1 VHVLLKIAAFC
12 EIIQGG
18 YFFFEG
24 WERNSSLV
32 LEKEEKYMI
41 PTRLHALRNEMAKRD
56 IAIYIVPTA
65 DFHES
70 EYVGEYFTARKYIT
84 GFTGSAGVA
93 VITMK
98 KAGLWTDAR
107 YFIQAANQLEGSTVT
122 LYKMGEEGVP
132 TVDEYIEKTLEEGQV
147 LGFDGRVV
155 NSAWGKKLEEIVE
168 KKNGKLAVEEDLVDI
183 IWTDRPTLSAE
194 PVRIL
199 GYEYTGKN
207 TADKIADIRKVMEEK
222 GADVHLLTS
231 LYDIAWI
238 LNVRGNDIH
247 CVPVVLSYLAL
258 TKEECIWFV
267 QEEVLTDELSAYL
280 SANNIITKP
289 YDSFYEYVEQ
299 MEADKT
305 VLMNKSV
312 VNYRICNSI
321 PEGVK
326 VIDEADPS
334 VLMKAQKNEVELNNT
349 RAAHIKDAVAMCKFM
364 YWLKTNVGKIPM
376 TEISASDYL
385 ENLRKEQGAFDLS
398 FDTICGYG
406 EHGAIIHYGATPE
419 TDVEI
424 KPEGLLL
431 VDSGGQYLEGTT
443 DITRTFAMGALTEEM
458 KSDFTRVLRSNLNL
472 ANARFLYGCSGINLD
487 VLARQPLWEANLD
500 YKHGTGHGVGHV
512 LNVHEGPNGFH
523 WGRKGYSATLEEGMI
538 TTDEPGIYIEG
549 KYGIRLENE
558 LICRKGEKNEY
569 GQFMYFENLTF
580 VPFDL
585 DAVDVNQMNETEK
598 RYLNEY
604 HKAVYEK
611 IAPLLTAEEAEWLKT
626 YTREI

>member
-1 VHVLLKIAAFC
+1 
-12 EIIQGG
+12 
-18 YFFFEG
+18 
-24 WERNSSLV
+24 
-32 LEKEEKYMI
+32 MI
-41 PTRLHALRNEMAKRD
+41 PTRLNALRNEMAKRN

-70 EYVGEYFTARKYIT
+70 EYVGEYFTARKYMT

-93 VITMK
+93 VITMEE
-98 KAGLWTDAR
+98 AGLWTDAR
-107 YFIQAANQLEGSTVT
+107 YFIQAAAQLKDSTVT

-132 TVDEYIEKTLEEGQV
+132 TVDEYIEKTLAEGQI

-155 NSAWGKKLEEIVE
+155 NSAWGKKLEELVA
-168 KKNGKLAVEEDLVDI
+168 KKNGTLAVEEDLVDI
-183 IWTDRPTLSAE
+183 IWTDRPELSAE
-194 PVRIL
+194 PVCVMDIS
-199 GYEYTGKN
+199 YTGKG
-207 TADKIADIRKVMEEK
+207 TVTKLVDIRKVMEEK

-280 SANNIITKP
+280 KANNIITRP
-289 YDSFYEYVEQ
+289 YDSFYEYVKEISV
-299 MEADKT
+299 DST

-334 VLMKAQKNEVELNNT
+334 NLMKSQKNEIELNNT
-349 RAAHIKDAVAMCKFM
+349 RNAHIKDAVAMCKFM
-364 YWLKTNVGKIPM
+364 YWLKKNVGKIAM

-385 ENLRKEQGAFDLS
+385 ETLRKEQGAFDLS
-398 FDTICGYG
+398 FDTICGYA

-443 DITRTFAMGALTEEM
+443 DITRTFAVGPVTQEM

-472 ANARFLYGCSGINLD
+472 ANARFLHGCSGMNLD

-523 WGRKGYSATLEEGMI
+523 WGRKGYAATLEEGMI
-538 TTDEPGIYIEG
+538 TTDEPGIYMEG
-549 KYGIRLENE
+549 AYGIRLENE
-558 LICRKGEKNEY
+558 LICRKGDKNEY

-585 DAVDVNQMNETEK
+585 DAVDESQMNETEK

-611 IAPLLTAEEAEWLKT
+611 IAPLLTNEEAEWLKV
-626 YTREI
+626 YTRSI

>member
-1 VHVLLKIAAFC
+1 
-12 EIIQGG
+12 
-18 YFFFEG
+18 
-24 WERNSSLV
+24 
-32 LEKEEKYMI
+32 MI
-41 PTRLHALRNEMAKRD
+41 PERLQALRDEMAKRD

-93 VITMK
+93 VITQK
-98 KAGLWTDAR
+98 EAGLWTDAR
-107 YFIQAANQLEGSTVT
+107 YFIQAAAQLEGSTVT

-132 TVDEYIEKTLEEGQV
+132 TVDEYIENTLEEGQI

-155 NSAWGKKLEEIVE
+155 NSAWGKRLETIVAD
-168 KKNGKLAVEEDLVDI
+168 KNGTLAVEEDLVDI
-183 IWTDRPTLSAE
+183 IWNNRPGLSAE
-194 PVRIL
+194 PVRVL
-199 GYEYTGKN
+199 DVKYTGKGTVN
-207 TADKIADIRKVMEEK
+207 KLADIRKVMEEK
-222 GADVHLLTS
+222 GADIHLLTS

-247 CVPVVLSYLAL
+247 CVPVVLSYLAI
-258 TKEECIWFV
+258 TSSECIWFV
-267 QEEVLTDELSAYL
+267 QEEILTDELWAYL
-280 SANNIITKP
+280 KANNISTRP
-289 YDSFYEYVEQ
+289 YNSFYEYVKTIS
-299 MEADKT
+299 ADST
-305 VLMNKSV
+305 VLMNRSV

-321 PEGVK
+321 PKEVE

-334 VLMKAQKNEVELNNT
+334 TLMKAQKNETELKNT
-349 RAAHIKDAVAMCKFM
+349 REAHRKDAVAMCKFM
-364 YWLKTNVGKIPM
+364 YWLKTNVGKVSM
-376 TEISASDYL
+376 TEIMASDYL
-385 ENLRKEQGAFDLS
+385 EELRKEQGAFELS

-406 EHGAIIHYGATPE
+406 EHGAIIHYAATPE
-419 TDVEI
+419 TDVEL

-443 DITRTFAMGALTEEM
+443 DITRTFALGPVTQEM
-458 KSDFTRVLRSNLNL
+458 KANFTRVLRANLNL
-472 ANARFLYGCSGINLD
+472 ANAKFLYGCNGINLD
-487 VLARQPLWEANLD
+487 ILARQPLWEANLD

-523 WGRKGYSATLEEGMI
+523 WGRKGYAATLEEGMI

-549 KYGIRLENE
+549 SYGIRLENE
-558 LICRKGEKNEY
+558 LVCRKGEKNAY

-585 DAVDVNQMNETEK
+585 DAVDASQMNETEK
-598 RYLNEY
+598 SYLNNY

-611 IAPLLTAEEAEWLKT
+611 ITPFLTQEEADWLKT
-626 YTREI
+626 YTRAI